1 MIDRKFQIRPSLC
14 YGCASSSRFPSC
26 RNRVWGIL
34 PTTTKKWLILTLVFG
49 IALVIST
56 SITSAEDDWY
66 SSKEHEG
73 SYCAGCHIKHSDNSI
88 IIEMFPCAKRECHA
102 GVTPI
107 GRNSVSE
114 YHMTLCG
121 ECHESLQK
129 VDDIYTTLQS
139 THQLHKP
146 YGVNCTNCHTSTGYD
161 SEIVHV
167 SVNETGDPYHQ
178 DPSCPSCHSLG
189 GDRRD
194 NLHGIH
200 GAILN
205 KACISC
211 HGEIANITQ
220 QEMNEM
226 FDVNPDFYTKQSS
239 DATISGFLNI
249 FFNQIAVKMHNI
261 VDDYLQQP

>member
-1 MIDRKFQIRPSLC
+1 MTARKFQIRPALWL
-14 YGCASSSRFPSC
+14 GHASSRRSLPPSR
-26 RNRVWGIL
+26 RNGVWAIL
-34 PTTTKKWLILTLVFG
+34 PTSTKKWFTLMLVFG
-49 IALVIST
+49 IALVLFT
-56 SITSAEDDWY
+56 SITSAEIEDDWY

-88 IIEMFPCAKRECHA
+88 IIDMFPCAKRECHA
-102 GVTPI
+102 GITPI

-129 VDDIYTTLQS
+129 VDDIYTTLQN

-178 DPSCPSCHSLG
+178 DPSCPNCHSLDG
-189 GDRRD
+189 NDNID

-211 HGEIANITQ
+211 HGKIANITQ
-220 QEMNEM
+220 REINEM
-226 FDVNPDFYTKQSS
+226 FDVDSNLYIRQST
-239 DATISGFLNI
+239 DASIFGYLNR
-249 FFNQIAVKMHNI
+249 FFNQIAVKMQNI
-261 VDDYLQQP
+261 AR